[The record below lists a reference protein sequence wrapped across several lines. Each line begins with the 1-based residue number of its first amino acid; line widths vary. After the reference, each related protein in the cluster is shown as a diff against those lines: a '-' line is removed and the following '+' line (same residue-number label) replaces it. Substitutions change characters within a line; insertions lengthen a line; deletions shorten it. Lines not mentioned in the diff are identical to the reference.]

1 MNTSHLPRLAAGIAV
16 VALTIV
22 GCSSP
27 TPGAAAVLG
36 DTRILETALTTQ
48 VQAVLSAQGK
58 GLDTAD
64 AALTAQTLDRM
75 VKSKLVDMLAT
86 RAGVEITQ
94 GQIEAQMTEY
104 DTQAGNRAEV
114 EKIFLEQG
122 IAPSQIPGIIV
133 LNLQANALG
142 LQLAPDADAEA
153 QGRAVVK
160 AISVLSELLET
171 EVSPRYG
178 TWDAATLQVGPAPD
192 DLSSPPVE

>member
-1 MNTSHLPRLAAGIAV
+1 MNTSHLPKLAAV
-16 VALTIV
+16 VAFVTLAIA
-22 GCSSP
+22 GCTSA

-36 DTRILETALTTQ
+36 DTRISETALTAQ

-64 AALTAQTLDRM
+64 AALTTQTLDRM
-75 VKSKLVDMLAT
+75 VKSELVDMLAT
-86 RAGVEITQ
+86 QAGIEITQ
-94 GQIEAQMTEY
+94 GEIDAQMTEY
-104 DTQAGNRAEV
+104 DTQAGSRAEV

-122 IAPSQIPGIIV
+122 IAPSQISGIIA
-133 LNLQANALG
+133 LNLQANAIG
-142 LQLAPDADAEA
+142 LQLAPNADTEA

-178 TWDAATLQVGPAPD
+178 TWDAATLQVGPAPN
-192 DLSSPPVE
+192 DLSSPPAG

>member
-1 MNTSHLPRLAAGIAV
+1 MNTSHLPKLAAV
-16 VALTIV
+16 VAFVTLAIA
-22 GCSSP
+22 GCTSA

-36 DTRILETALTTQ
+36 DTRISETALTAQ

-64 AALTAQTLDRM
+64 AALTTQTLDRM
-75 VKSKLVDMLAT
+75 VKSELVDMLAT
-86 RAGVEITQ
+86 QAGIEITE
-94 GQIEAQMTEY
+94 GEIDAQMTEY
-104 DTQAGNRAEV
+104 DTQAGSRAEV

-122 IAPSQIPGIIV
+122 IAPSQISGIIA
-133 LNLQANALG
+133 LNLQANAIG
-142 LQLAPDADAEA
+142 LQLAPNADTEA

-192 DLSSPPVE
+192 DLSSPPAE

>member
-1 MNTSHLPRLAAGIAV
+1 MNTFRLPRLAAGIAV
-16 VALTIV
+16 VALALA

-36 DTRILETALTTQ
+36 ETRKTDTALTAQ
-48 VQAVLSAQGK
+48 VQTVRTAQGK

-75 VKSKLVDMLAT
+75 VKSELVDMLAT
-86 RAGVEITQ
+86 RAGIEITQ
-94 GQIEAQMTEY
+94 GQIDAQMTEY

-122 IAPSQIPGIIV
+122 IAPSQIPGVIV

-153 QGRAVVK
+153 QGQAVVK
-160 AISVLSELLET
+160 AITVLSELLET

-178 TWDAATLQVGPAPD
+178 TWDAATLQVGPAPN
-192 DLSSPPVE
+192 DLSSPPAG

>member
-1 MNTSHLPRLAAGIAV
+1 MNTSRLPRLAAGIAV
-16 VALTIV
+16 VALAIA

-36 DTRILETALTTQ
+36 DTRITETALTAQ
-48 VQAVLSAQGK
+48 VQTVLTAQGK

-75 VKSKLVDMLAT
+75 VKSELVDMLAT
-86 RAGVEITQ
+86 RAGIEITQ
-94 GQIEAQMTEY
+94 GQVDAQMTEY
-104 DTQAGNRAEV
+104 DTQAGNRDEV

-122 IAPSQIPGIIV
+122 IAPSQIPGVIV

-153 QGRAVVK
+153 QGQAVVK
-160 AISVLSELLET
+160 AITVLSELLET

-178 TWDAATLQVGPAPD
+178 TWDAATLQVGPAPN
-192 DLSSPPVE
+192 DLSSPPAG

>member
-16 VALTIV
+16 VALAIV

-86 RAGVEITQ
+86 QAGIEITQ
-94 GQIEAQMTEY
+94 GQIDAQLTEY

-192 DLSSPPVE
+192 DLSTPPVE

>member
-1 MNTSHLPRLAAGIAV
+1 MNTSHLPKLAAV
-16 VALTIV
+16 VAFVTLAIA
-22 GCSSP
+22 GCTSA

-36 DTRILETALTTQ
+36 DTRISETALTAQ

-64 AALTAQTLDRM
+64 AALTTQTLDRM
-75 VKSKLVDMLAT
+75 VKSELVDMLAT
-86 RAGVEITQ
+86 QAGIEITQ
-94 GQIEAQMTEY
+94 GEIDAQMREY
-104 DTQAGNRAEV
+104 DTQAGSRAEV

-122 IAPSQIPGIIV
+122 IAPSQISGIIA
-133 LNLQANALG
+133 LNLQANAIG
-142 LQLAPDADAEA
+142 LQLAPNADTEA

-192 DLSSPPVE
+192 DLSSPPAE

>member
-16 VALTIV
+16 VALAIV

-36 DTRILETALTTQ
+36 DTRILETAFTTQ

-86 RAGVEITQ
+86 QAGIEITQ
-94 GQIEAQMTEY
+94 GQIDAQLTEY

-192 DLSSPPVE
+192 DLSTPPVE